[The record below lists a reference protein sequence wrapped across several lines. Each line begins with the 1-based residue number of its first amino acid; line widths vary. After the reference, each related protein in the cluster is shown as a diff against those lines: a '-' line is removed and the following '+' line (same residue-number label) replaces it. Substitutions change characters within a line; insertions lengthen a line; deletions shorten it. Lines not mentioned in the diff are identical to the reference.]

1 MPPYTYPIHNK
12 ITYDYNR
19 NNNFISRIPII
30 IRNFI
35 NEYIIKKIYN
45 K

>member
-1 MPPYTYPIHNK
+1 MPPYTYPIHYK
-12 ITYDYNR
+12 ITYDYNI
-19 NNNFISRIPII
+19 NNNFIYKVPII